1 MSRKSNRQ
9 CKCCKEI
16 LTPDYRNAGKQL
28 YCNKPE
34 CRAVS
39 KKASQKRWSDK
50 NPDYFK
56 SPIHVE
62 RVQAW
67 RLANPG
73 WSQRKTSEPVL
84 QDDCVQVPT
93 QKQEVIPPLADEIP
107 VPAPALQD
115 FCLPQHPVFIGLISQ
130 LTGYMLQD
138 DIAVVTRRLEELG
151 QDVIS
156 STTGG
161 RYAPQVPNLSRPH
174 PQHSGAVQL
183 GGSPSG
189 T

>member
-1 MSRKSNRQ
+1 MNRKSNRQ

-16 LTPDYRNAGKQL
+16 LTPDYRNAVKQL

-73 WSQRKTSEPVL
+73 WSQRKTPEPVL
-84 QDDCVQVPT
+84 QDDCVQVPS
-93 QKQEVIPPLADEIP
+93 QKQEVIPPLAAEVLVP
-107 VPAPALQD
+107 VPALQD
-115 FCLPQHPVFIGLISQ
+115 FGLPQHPVFIGLISQ
-130 LTGYMLQD
+130 LTSYMLQD

-174 PQHSGAVQL
+174 PQHSGAVDRAICL
-183 GGSPSG
+183 